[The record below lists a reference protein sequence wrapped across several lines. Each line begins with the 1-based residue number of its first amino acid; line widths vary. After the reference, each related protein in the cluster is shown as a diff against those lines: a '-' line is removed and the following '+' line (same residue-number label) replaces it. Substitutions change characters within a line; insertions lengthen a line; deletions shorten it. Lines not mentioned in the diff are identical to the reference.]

1 MNFSERL
8 TEDRRLSLLILLAG
22 APAATCNG
30 YVLHSGLQDVGH
42 ACSADL
48 VASDA
53 AWLAE
58 QGLVTR
64 ESLSDHMWV
73 LTLTPRGGDVA
84 AGRASVPGVKRRTPG
99 TGA

>member
-1 MNFSERL
+1 MKFPEL
-8 TEDRRLSLLILLAG
+8 MTADRRLSILLLLAD

-30 YVLHSGLQDVGH
+30 YVLHSGLQSMGH
-42 ACSADL
+42 VCPADQ
-48 VASDA
+48 VATDA

-73 LTLTPRGGDVA
+73 LTLTQRGADVA
-84 AGRASVPGVKRRTPG
+84 AGRATVPGVKRRTPG
-99 TGA
+99 V